1 MFWTFLIYVLIAF
14 MVGYGLMVA
23 FDMFLMS
30 RQDKDNEE
38 VVIDITPTLV
48 NYVPMDASEV
58 VNKEEKQNIGVTD
71 IDNNEDGVPW
81 EAMTKETDGNGIDD
95 EREEELFNDLSE
107 GDEDDYTPMNMSE
120 EYDPLEFKKI
130 LEDSYKAPNLFSDVF
145 HNEVE
150 FKEGDNDDE

>member
-1 MFWTFLIYVLIAF
+1 MFWTFLIYVLVAF

-58 VNKEEKQNIGVTD
+58 VNKEEKQNIESLELGDT
-71 IDNNEDGVPW
+71 W
-81 EAMTKETDGNGIDD
+81 ESMTVGMDENGMED

-150 FKEGDNDDE
+150 FEEGDNDDDE

>member
-1 MFWTFLIYVLIAF
+1 MFWTFLIYVLVAF

-58 VNKEEKQNIGVTD
+58 VNKEEKQNIESLELGDT
-71 IDNNEDGVPW
+71 W
-81 EAMTKETDGNGIDD
+81 ESMTVGMDENGMED

-145 HNEVE
+145 HNDFLYCE
-150 FKEGDNDDE
+150 

>member
-1 MFWTFLIYVLIAF
+1 MFWTFLIYVLVAF

-150 FKEGDNDDE
+150 FEEGDNDDE

>member
-1 MFWTFLIYVLIAF
+1 MFWTFLIYVLVAF

-58 VNKEEKQNIGVTD
+58 VNKEEKQNIESLELGDT
-71 IDNNEDGVPW
+71 W
-81 EAMTKETDGNGIDD
+81 ESMTIGMDENGMED

-107 GDEDDYTPMNMSE
+107 GDEEDYTPMNMSE

-150 FKEGDNDDE
+150 FEEGDNDDDE

>member
-1 MFWTFLIYVLIAF
+1 MFWTFLIYVLVAF

-58 VNKEEKQNIGVTD
+58 VNKEEKQNIESLELGDT
-71 IDNNEDGVPW
+71 W
-81 EAMTKETDGNGIDD
+81 ESMTVGMDENGMED

-130 LEDSYKAPNLFSDVF
+130 LEDSYKAPNLFSEVF

-150 FKEGDNDDE
+150 FEEGDNDDDE

>member
-1 MFWTFLIYVLIAF
+1 MFWTFLIYVLVAF

-23 FDMFLMS
+23 FDIFLMS

-58 VNKEEKQNIGVTD
+58 VNKEEKQNIESLELGDT
-71 IDNNEDGVPW
+71 W
-81 EAMTKETDGNGIDD
+81 ESMTVGMDENGMED

-150 FKEGDNDDE
+150 FEEGDNDDDE